1 MSLITNA
8 PYMECGISWMQCT
21 MNAAYGEMQRNATKY
36 YQMELTHNA
45 FKAISNVS
53 DVECKGSQMQN

>member
-1 MSLITNA
+1 
-8 PYMECGISWMQCT
+8 MQCT
-21 MNAAYGEMQRNATKY
+21 MNAAYGEMQRNPTKY
-36 YQMELTHNA
+36 YLMEPNYNA